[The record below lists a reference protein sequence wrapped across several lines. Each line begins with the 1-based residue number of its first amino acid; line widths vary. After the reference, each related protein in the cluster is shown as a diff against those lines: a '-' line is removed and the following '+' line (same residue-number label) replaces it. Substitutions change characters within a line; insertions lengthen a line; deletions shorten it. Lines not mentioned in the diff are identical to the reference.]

1 MAEAALPQL
10 IKALRC
16 LPGVGPK
23 SAQRMA
29 FHLLLRNRDGARA
42 LAEALTYAVERIG
55 SCGRCRSLSETP
67 LCSTCADPTRDPAQ
81 LCVVEMPSDVHA
93 LDGAGCFRGLYFVL
107 NGRLSPL
114 DGIGPDE
121 LGLERLDRRLGENV
135 VREMVIATNATVE
148 GEATAH
154 YLGQMAQHHAVRAT
168 RIAYG
173 VPLGGELEYL
183 DGATLSLAFQGRRE
197 F

>member
-1 MAEAALPQL
+1 MAEALPQL

-42 LAEALTYAVERIG
+42 LAAALTSAVERIG
-55 SCGRCRSLSETP
+55 SCERCRALSETP
-67 LCSTCADPTRDPAQ
+67 LCPTCTDPARDPAQ
-81 LCVVEMPSDVHA
+81 LCIVEMPSDVHA
-93 LDGAGCFRGLYFVL
+93 LDSAGCFRGLYFVL

-121 LGLERLDRRLGENV
+121 LGLERLDQRLGENV

-154 YLGQMAQHHAVRAT
+154 YLGQMAQRHGVRAT

>member
-1 MAEAALPQL
+1 
-10 IKALRC
+10 
-16 LPGVGPK
+16 
-23 SAQRMA
+23 MA
-29 FHLLLRNRDGARA
+29 FHLLLRNRDGARV
-42 LAEALTYAVERIG
+42 LAEALTSAVERIG
-55 SCGRCRSLSETP
+55 SCERCRALSETP
-67 LCSTCADPTRDPAQ
+67 LCPTCADPTRDAAQ

-93 LDGAGCFRGLYFVL
+93 MDGAGCFRGLYFVL

-121 LGLERLDRRLGENV
+121 LGLERLDQRLGENV

-154 YLGQMAQHHAVRAT
+154 YLGQMAQRHGVRAT

-183 DGATLSLAFQGRRE
+183 DGATLSLSFQGRRE

>member
-1 MAEAALPQL
+1 MAEALSQL
-10 IKALRC
+10 VKALRC

-29 FHLLLRNRDGARA
+29 FHLLLRNRDGARV
-42 LAEALTYAVERIG
+42 LAAALTSAVERIG
-55 SCGRCRSLSETP
+55 SCERCRALSETP
-67 LCSTCADPTRDPAQ
+67 LCPTCADPARDPAQ
-81 LCVVEMPSDVHA
+81 LCIVEMPSDVHA

-121 LGLERLDRRLGENV
+121 LGLERLDQRLAEKV
-135 VREMVIATNATVE
+135 IREMVIATNATVE

-154 YLGQMAQHHAVRAT
+154 YLGQMAQRHGVRAT

>member
-42 LAEALTYAVERIG
+42 LAGALTAAVDRIG
-55 SCGRCRSLSETP
+55 SCERCRALSETP
-67 LCSTCADPTRDPAQ
+67 LCPTCTDPARDPAQ
-81 LCVVEMPSDVHA
+81 LCIVEMPSDVHA

-121 LGLERLDRRLGENV
+121 LGLERLDQRLGENV

-154 YLGQMAQHHAVRAT
+154 YLGQMAQRHGVRAT

>member
-1 MAEAALPQL
+1 MTAPALPQL

-42 LAEALTYAVERIG
+42 LAEALTSAVERIG
-55 SCGRCRSLSETP
+55 SCERCRSLSETP
-67 LCSTCADPTRDPAQ
+67 LCATCADPKRDLAQ

-121 LGLERLDRRLGENV
+121 LGLERLDQRLRENLI
-135 VREMVIATNATVE
+135 REMIIATNATVE

-154 YLGQMAQHHAVRAT
+154 YLGQMAQRHGVRAT

-183 DGATLSLAFQGRRE
+183 DGATLSLSFQGRRD